1 MPATIIERQENSV
14 TIQVH
19 IPLTRSLLDTEEAI
33 QQALNQAG
41 VLATAEALQQF
52 DTDGS
57 PLLLGATRWTSKGQE
72 PKTYQT
78 PYGEAVVA
86 RHVYQT
92 GEGGATYCPLERDAR
107 IILTSTPRFAKQVSN
122 KYGEGPAARVV
133 KDLAH
138 NHGRPVALAFVQDTA
153 AAVAAVVQAK
163 EEQWH
168 YATPQLPEP
177 IASIGVGLDGTC
189 MLVVDDGYRQAM
201 VGSLSLY
208 DRKGER
214 RHTIYV
220 AATPQYGKETF
231 YRRMARE
238 IEHVRQLYPQAH
250 LSGVADGSEDNWTFL
265 RCYTDDECIDFY
277 HAAAYLGGV
286 ARAVHPRDVQARE
299 QWLEESC
306 HRLKHEKGYAAVL
319 LGQLQGLARA
329 GLSEAVQE
337 ELDKAQTYFANHH
350 QQMRYAERLAA
361 HLPIGSGV
369 TEAACKTIV
378 KMRLCRGGAKWK
390 EGGAQ
395 AVLSLRTLIYTEGR
409 WEQFWAKVD
418 RYGFPVSLA
427 A

>member
-1 MPATIIERQENSV
+1 M
-14 TIQVH
+14 
-19 IPLTRSLLDTEEAI
+19 
-33 QQALNQAG
+33 
-41 VLATAEALQQF
+41 
-52 DTDGS
+52 
-57 PLLLGATRWTSKGQE
+57 
-72 PKTYQT
+72 
-78 PYGEAVVA
+78 
-86 RHVYQT
+86 
-92 GEGGATYCPLERDAR
+92 
-107 IILTSTPRFAKQVSN
+107 
-122 KYGEGPAARVV
+122 
-133 KDLAH
+133 
-138 NHGRPVALAFVQDTA
+138 
-153 AAVAAVVQAK
+153 
-163 EEQWH
+163 
-168 YATPQLPEP
+168 
-177 IASIGVGLDGTC
+177 
-189 MLVVDDGYRQAM
+189 
-201 VGSLSLY
+201 
-208 DRKGER
+208 
-214 RHTIYV
+214 
-220 AATPQYGKETF
+220 
-231 YRRMARE
+231 
-238 IEHVRQLYPQAH
+238 
-250 LSGVADGSEDNWTFL
+250 ADGSEDNWTFL

-390 EGGAQ
+390 EGGAK